1 MARIGILG
9 GTFDP
14 IHLGHIQMAEE
25 AYRQADLDQVL
36 FLPSKIPPHKRNR
49 NITEEFHRT
58 AMIKLA
64 IQHKSQFVYSD
75 FELQR
80 DGITY
85 TVDTLRMLQ
94 EQNPEHDYY
103 FILGGDSLFQ
113 LETWYHP
120 EEIMSRVEILAISR
134 YDMSRE
140 QVRAR
145 VEWLAQNYQARI
157 QIVEMSRMD
166 ISSSD
171 IRDRVRRGD
180 SLQGMVPNEVENY
193 IQEHSLYQSI
203 GGSESDAGRN

>member
-36 FLPSKIPPHKRNR
+36 FLPSKIPPHKRNQ
-49 NITEEFHRT
+49 NIVAEFHRA
-58 AMIKLA
+58 AMIQLA
-64 IQHKSQFVYSD
+64 IRDKSQFVYSD

-80 DGITY
+80 EGITY
-85 TVDTLRMLQ
+85 TADTLRMLQ

-120 EEIMSRVEILAISR
+120 EEIMSRVDILAISR
-134 YDMSRE
+134 YDMSPE
-140 QVRAR
+140 QIRAR
-145 VEWLAQNYQARI
+145 AEWLTQNYQARI

-180 SLQGMVPNEVENY
+180 SLQGMVPGEVENY
-193 IQEHSLYQSI
+193 IQEHSLYQ
-203 GGSESDAGRN
+203 